1 LLKRVLLLAL
11 LAILIFGSLVG
22 AKYFQIQRMAARFS
36 VPQAPAPV
44 AVATAERVRWE
55 RTLAA
60 VGSISAVQDVM
71 VTTEIPGLVESI
83 RFESGQQVQAGDVLL
98 TLDGS
103 IDIAE
108 LAALT
113 ATEDLANVQYQR
125 FAKLRRDK
133 TASES
138 QYDEAAAQRSRS
150 TALVQAKRAHIAK
163 KTIRA
168 PIGGTLGLRRID
180 LGDYL
185 APGAEVVSLQAL
197 DRVFVDYGL
206 PERLLA
212 RIAIGQAVRVL
223 VQAYPGR
230 SFSGR
235 ITAIDPAIDVATRMV
250 RVRGTLDNPGEALR
264 PGMFADVET
273 LEEQPDEVIVVPET
287 AITYNPYGNAVYV
300 VVDAGQGLQA
310 IRRPVQ
316 TGEVRDGRVAVT
328 AGLEAGERVV
338 AVGQNKLRNEQ
349 AVVIAPES
357 AADTAAP

>member
-11 LAILIFGSLVG
+11 LAILVFGSLAG
-22 AKYFQIQRMAARFS
+22 AKYFQIQRMAAKFS
-36 VPQAPAPV
+36 APQAPAPV
-44 AVATAERVRWE
+44 AVASAERVHWE

-71 VTTEIPGLVESI
+71 ITTEVPGLVERI
-83 RFESGQQVQAGDVLL
+83 RFESGQQAQAGDVLL
-98 TLDGS
+98 TLDSS
-103 IDIAE
+103 IDVAE

-150 TALVQAKRAHIAK
+150 IALVQAKRAHIAK

-168 PIGGTLGLRRID
+168 PISGTLGLRRID

-212 RIAIGQAVRVL
+212 RIAVGQAVRVL

-235 ITAIDPAIDVATRMV
+235 ITAIDPAIDVATRMI
-250 RVRGTLDNPGEALR
+250 RVRGVLDNPGEALR

-273 LEEQPDEVIVVPET
+273 LEEQPDTVIVVPET

-300 VVDAGQGLQA
+300 VIDAGQGLQA

-316 TGEVRDGRVAVT
+316 TGEVREGRVAVS
-328 AGLEAGERVV
+328 AGLDAGERVV
-338 AVGQNKLRNEQ
+338 VVGQNKLRNQQ

>member
-11 LAILIFGSLVG
+11 LAILIFGSLAG
-22 AKYFQIQRMAARFS
+22 AKYFQIQRMVARFS
-36 VPQAPAPV
+36 VPQPPAPV
-44 AVATAERVRWE
+44 AVASAERVQWE

-60 VGSISAVQDVM
+60 VGSVSAVQDVM
-71 VTTEIPGLVESI
+71 VTTEVPGLVDGI
-83 RFESGQQVQAGDVLL
+83 HFESGRQVQAGDVLL
-98 TLDGS
+98 TLDSS

-108 LAALT
+108 LAGLT
-113 ATEDLANVQYQR
+113 ATEELANVQYQR

-138 QYDEAAAQRSRS
+138 QYDEAAAQRRRS

-168 PIGGTLGLRRID
+168 PISGTLGLRRID

-197 DRVFVDYGL
+197 DRVFVDYRL
-206 PERLLA
+206 PERVLA
-212 RIAIGQAVRVL
+212 RIAIGQTVRVS

-230 SFSGR
+230 SFPGR

-250 RVRGTLDNPGEALR
+250 RVRGTLDNPDQALR

-300 VVDAGQGLQA
+300 VVDAEQGLKVT
-310 IRRPVQ
+310 RRPVQ

-328 AGLEAGERVV
+328 MGLEASERVV

-349 AVVIAPES
+349 AVVIAPAT
-357 AADTAAP
+357 AADTAEP